1 MKLFVLFIL
10 LMGLVFAVPMGSR
23 ASVTSAATTPDFAMT
38 AHPNMLTIP
47 QGSAGKSIILLTS
60 FNGFQGNVTLSP
72 PVSCLAI
79 GCPQYTISPTVVQ
92 LAANQNATAGFTIY
106 TVSQPPLA
114 TYNVAVTG
122 TSGNLSHSAPVT
134 FTVVAS
140 DPPDF
145 TISAN
150 PSSQTVI
157 AGNTGK
163 SQIILTSIN
172 GFNGTVKLT
181 TSPAPLCVSCP
192 SWGVSPSSVDLP
204 PGGTA
209 TSILTFSTT
218 TGTPPT
224 KWVVTVTGTSS
235 SISHNVDVTFTVVSS
250 TPAPDFAMT
259 ANPSSLSIPAGTT
272 GKSTITL
279 TSLNGFSGIVNL
291 YASPSPL
298 CPSPAC
304 STWSLDPTSVNLV
317 SNGTA
322 TATLSIFGGTQGGSG
337 NVTVYGNS
345 GRLSR
350 SVTVSFKITP
360 SPDFTITLS
369 PSSQTVRK
377 GSTTTFTIQVTG
389 TNGFNNTVNLSAT
402 ISPVTR
408 HGPATSLPSLVGP
421 SSPSTLAVS
430 TARST
435 PLGTYIVTVTAS
447 SGSLTHTSTLTVT
460 VTS

>member
-10 LMGLVFAVPMGSR
+10 LTGLVFAAPSGSWPI
-23 ASVTSAATTPDFAMT
+23 VTSAATTPDFTMS
-38 AHPNMLTIP
+38 AHPNTLTIP
-47 QGSAGKSIILLTS
+47 QGSAGKTIILLTS
-60 FNGFQGNVTLSP
+60 VNGFQGNVTLSP

-79 GCPQYTISPTVVQ
+79 GCPQYTISPTVVK
-92 LAANQNATAGFTIY
+92 LAPNQNATAGFTIY
-106 TVSQPPLA
+106 TFSQTPLA

-140 DPPDF
+140 GPPDF

-150 PSSQTVI
+150 PPSQTVI
-157 AGNTGK
+157 AGNTAK
-163 SQIILTSIN
+163 SQIALTSIN
-172 GFNGTVKLT
+172 SFNGTVKLT

-192 SWGVSPSSVDLP
+192 NWGISPSSVDLS

-209 TSILTFSTT
+209 TSTLTFYTT

-224 KWVVTVTGTSS
+224 NWVVKVTGTSGS
-235 SISHNVDVTFTVVSS
+235 TSHNVNVTFIVVSS
-250 TPAPDFAMT
+250 TPAPDFTMT
-259 ANPSSLSIPAGTT
+259 ANPSSLNIPAGTT

-279 TSLNGFSGIVNL
+279 TSLNGFSGTVNL
-291 YASPSPL
+291 YTSPSPL

-304 STWSLDPTSVNLV
+304 STWSIDPTSVNLV
-317 SNGTA
+317 PNGTA
-322 TATLSIFGGTQGGSG
+322 TATLSIFDGTQGGYG
-337 NVTVYGNS
+337 NVTVYGNTGNLTHS
-345 GRLSR
+345 
-350 SVTVSFKITP
+350 TIVSFKITP

-389 TNGFNNTVNLSAT
+389 TNGFNNTIDLTAT
-402 ISPVTR
+402 IAPITR
-408 HGPATSLPSLVGP
+408 HGPAISLPSPVGP
-421 SSPSTLAVS
+421 YSTSTLTVS
-430 TARST
+430 TTRNT
-435 PLGTYIVTVTAS
+435 QLGTYTITVTATN
-447 SGSLTHTSTLTVT
+447 GSLTHTSTATVT

>member
-1 MKLFVLFIL
+1 MKLFFLFIIL
-10 LMGLVFAVPMGSR
+10 TGLVFASPLSSR
-23 ASVTSAATTPDFAMT
+23 ASVTSVTMTPDFTMS

-60 FNGFQGNVTLSP
+60 VNGFQGNVTLNS

-92 LAANQNATAGFTIY
+92 LAPNQNATAGFTIY
-106 TVSQPPLA
+106 TFSQTPPA

-134 FTVVAS
+134 FTVVS
-140 DPPDF
+140 SSPPDF

-150 PSSQTVI
+150 TSSQTVI

-163 SQIILTSIN
+163 SEITLTSIN
-172 GFNGTVKLT
+172 SFNGTVKLT

-192 SWGVSPSSVDLP
+192 NWGINPSSVDLP

-209 TSILTFSTT
+209 TSTLAFYTT

-224 KWVVTVTGTSS
+224 NWVVTVTGTTG
-235 SISHNVDVTFTVVSS
+235 SISHSVDVTFIVVSS
-250 TPAPDFAMT
+250 TPAPDFTMT
-259 ANPSSLSIPAGTT
+259 ANHSSLNIPAGTT

-279 TSLNGFSGIVNL
+279 TSLNGFSGTVNL
-291 YASPSPL
+291 YTSPSPL

-304 STWSLDPTSVNLV
+304 STWSIDPTSVNLV
-317 SNGTA
+317 TNGTA
-322 TATLSIFGGTQGGSG
+322 TATLSIFGGTQGGYG

-345 GRLSR
+345 GSLSH
-350 SVTVSFKITP
+350 SVIVSFKITQP
-360 SPDFTITLS
+360 PDFTITIS

-377 GSTTTFTIQVTG
+377 GSITTFSINVTG
-389 TNGFNNTVNLSAT
+389 TNGFNNTVDLSTT

-408 HGPATSLPSLVGP
+408 HGPTTSLPSTVGP
-421 SSPSTLAVS
+421 YSTSTITVS
-430 TARST
+430 TMRGT
-435 PLGTYIVTVTAS
+435 QLGTYTITVTAT
-447 SGSLTHTSTLTVT
+447 SGSLTHPFTLTVT